1 MACRIIIDSGG
12 ECTEAMRKDDI
23 YQIAPLSIEIDGEIF
38 VDETI
43 SQKELLERI
52 ASSPNCPKSSC
63 PAPEKFMELYHCDAE
78 NVYVVSISS
87 ELSGTYNSAILGRT
101 LYSEEYGKKNIHIF
115 DSKSASVGQTNVAL
129 KIRECEDNGMSF
141 EDVIEC
147 VESYI
152 REESIY
158 FVLESLETLRKNG
171 RLSGVKSVVATAL
184 NIKPLLAADEKG
196 TIVQLGQARGMKKAL
211 TKMVEELVANVQNPR
226 EKVLGIGHCNNRK
239 DAEFVKGL
247 VEQKT
252 QFKSIYIT
260 ETSGIST
267 MYASDGGV
275 LMSV

>member
-12 ECTEAMRKDDI
+12 ECTEAMREDDV
-23 YQIAPLSIEIDGEIF
+23 YQIAPLSIEIDGEVF

-52 ASSPNCPKSSC
+52 ADSPNCPKSSC
-63 PAPEKFMELYHCDAE
+63 PTPERFMELYHCDAE

-87 ELSGTYNSAILGRT
+87 ELSGTYNSAILGKN
-101 LYSEEYGKKNIHIF
+101 LYMEEYGKKNIYVF

-129 KIRECEDNGMSF
+129 KIRECEDSGMSF
-141 EDVIEC
+141 EEIIDS

-152 REESIY
+152 KEETIY

-184 NIKPLLAADEKG
+184 NIKPLLASDEKG

-211 TKMVEELVANVQNPR
+211 TKMVEEIIANVQNPQD
-226 EKVLGIGHCNNRK
+226 KVLGIGHCNNRK
-239 DAEFVKGL
+239 DAEFVKEL
-247 VEQKT
+247 AEQKS
-252 QFKSIYIT
+252 QFKAIYIT